1 MKAMKKE
8 KLFTRNF
15 TLLILGQVS
24 SLTGNYTLKFALSMY
39 VLEQTG
45 SASIFAGMLS
55 AALLPTVLLSPFGG
69 ILADRAN
76 RKHIMVALDT
86 LSGLSVLAAGLLLPA
101 LTLEDSYLRI
111 DPSPPE
117 RTSAVRLEEIT
128 PASGGMEMDMAE
140 ALQQEFG
147 EPPKMNPVVQFILG
161 AVLCVIGG
169 GFGVYLLYLVIRN
182 FRGTFVDQRD
192 VVQFLGRDTEDE
204 EEPLPQERVRG
215 PAVWDRSPN
224 AQVRRKYRRA
234 VLRSAK
240 EAPPQWASP
249 QEIETRAG
257 LEDRQLHRLY
267 EKARYSQEGCTSQES
282 RSLKR

>member
-1 MKAMKKE
+1 M
-8 KLFTRNF
+8 
-15 TLLILGQVS
+15 
-24 SLTGNYTLKFALSMY
+24 
-39 VLEQTG
+39 
-45 SASIFAGMLS
+45 
-55 AALLPTVLLSPFGG
+55 
-69 ILADRAN
+69 
-76 RKHIMVALDT
+76 
-86 LSGLSVLAAGLLLPA
+86 
-101 LTLEDSYLRI
+101 
-111 DPSPPE
+111 
-117 RTSAVRLEEIT
+117 RLEEIT